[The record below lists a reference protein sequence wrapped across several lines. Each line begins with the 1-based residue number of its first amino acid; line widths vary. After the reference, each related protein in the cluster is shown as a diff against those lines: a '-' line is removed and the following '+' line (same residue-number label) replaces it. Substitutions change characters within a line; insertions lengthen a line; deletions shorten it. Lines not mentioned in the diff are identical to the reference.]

1 MVYQWQVLYY
11 NNRVSQTKLA
21 PTPDFVQLAKAY
33 GIDGVRVEEIGKLKE
48 NIQEAFEAK
57 EARVI
62 EVQIDPSELLP
73 MVPPGEKITK
83 IVGEYKVEE

>member
-11 NNRVSQTKLA
+11 EDRISQTKLA
-21 PTPDFVQLAKAY
+21 PTPDFVQLAKSY
-33 GIDGVRVEEIGKLKE
+33 GIDAVSVEEIGKLKE
-48 NIQEAFEAK
+48 NIQEAFEARQ
-57 EARVI
+57 ARVI
-62 EVQIDPSELLP
+62 EVNIDSTELLP